1 MSRDSLTAVFAI
13 YDGMTQLDFTGPYE
27 VLARLPGLE
36 AVVASVEGGTVR
48 SEHGLAFAGT
58 VRLSDIESCD
68 LLCTPGGPGQ
78 TAMMR
83 NAQFLAELKRL
94 GEGARW
100 LTSVCSGS
108 LLLGAAGLIRG
119 RRAACHWAS
128 RELLRVFGAE
138 PVAER
143 VVRDG
148 NLITGGGVTAGI
160 DFALTVAA
168 EIAGRPAAEAIQL
181 MIEYAPAP
189 PFDAGDPRTAPPE
202 VLEAVMARVAEWL
215 PARRATAEAVA
226 TSAE

>member
-1 MSRDSLTAVFAI
+1 MSRDSMTAVFAI
-13 YDGMTQLDFTGPYE
+13 YDGVTPLDFTGPHE
-27 VLARLPGLE
+27 VLARVPGLE
-36 AVVASVEGGTVR
+36 AITASFAGGTVR
-48 SEHGLAFAGT
+48 SENGLLFAGT
-58 VRLSDIESCD
+58 RRLEDIARCD
-68 LLCTPGGPGQ
+68 LLCVPGGPGQ
-78 TAMMR
+78 TAMMGDVDC
-83 NAQFLAELKRL
+83 LAELKRL

-100 LTSVCSGS
+100 VTSVCSGS

-119 RRAACHWAS
+119 KRAASHWAT
-128 RELLRVFGAE
+128 RELLRLFGAE

-202 VLEAVMARVAEWL
+202 VLEAVMAQVAEWL
-215 PARRATAEAVA
+215 PARRAAVEKA
-226 TSAE
+226 VGA

>member
-1 MSRDSLTAVFAI
+1 MSRDSMTAVFAI
-13 YDGMTQLDFTGPYE
+13 YDGVTQLDFTGPHE
-27 VLARLPGLE
+27 VLARVPGLE
-36 AVVASVEGGTVR
+36 AITASFAGGTVR
-48 SEHGLAFAGT
+48 SENGLLFAGT
-58 VRLSDIESCD
+58 TRLEDIARCD
-68 LLCTPGGPGQ
+68 LLCVPGGPGQ
-78 TAMMR
+78 TAIMGDVD
-83 NAQFLAELKRL
+83 FLAELKRL

-100 LTSVCSGS
+100 VTSVCSGS

-119 RRAACHWAS
+119 KRAASHWAT
-128 RELLRVFGAE
+128 RELLRLFGAE

-202 VLEAVMARVAEWL
+202 VLEAVMAQVAEWL
-215 PARRATAEAVA
+215 PARRAAAEKVA
-226 TSAE
+226 R